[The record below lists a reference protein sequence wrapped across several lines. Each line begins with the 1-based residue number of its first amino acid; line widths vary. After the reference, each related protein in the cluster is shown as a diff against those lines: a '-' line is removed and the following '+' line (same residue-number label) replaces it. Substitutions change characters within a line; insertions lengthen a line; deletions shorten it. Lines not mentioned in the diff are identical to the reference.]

1 MNKIIYPT
9 LRLFLYDLRDG
20 LGQNES
26 EIAQM
31 QENFKLKIPK
41 KIRYLIDE
49 NNKSFDAD
57 YVELLGKKRIE
68 RFYDKQQDYEG
79 YYYPVRLHDTY
90 GLLLDC
96 SASSRNKLYKPNYY
110 KKLKSEIERK
120 LKPENNKKNQFNFTL
135 GQTWMVLA
143 CLPENNNQN
152 PVDIAKESYKA
163 VIPDG
168 KWEKDFQGKGH
179 FLGGIVFECWRYNLK
194 LQSQSR
200 DNPLNLQDIQENHH
214 VIIALFPNMQ
224 MLKKAAE
231 FNFDWLRLFSY
242 RSKIMWA
249 YAQSL
254 ILKQNL
260 KEEFKVIQTYVQ
272 DLRGDK
278 SRILSNK
285 KLKNILDDARISMSE
300 YAINYTYLKTQA
312 RTLDT
317 NICNYRKILNTIA
330 EESHQEFCIRI
341 QNDNKCTFSSLVT
354 DFNVLHNFWKTSY
367 DRYLLQVRKDCDDL
381 RAGLELLEIV
391 IETIQATVTIRQAES
406 ERIFNKNIQT
416 WGWGLAVAS
425 IFTSIVASSFGEFN
439 SPFKEYKYLPLK
451 ENLSKLL
458 SQLNLSNDW
467 LIPAHIFVFSVVSF
481 ILSLGVVLGIW
492 FLLAKIFKLLNYL
505 LRRAKKR

>member
-1 MNKIIYPT
+1 MSDIIYPT
-9 LRLFLYDLRDG
+9 LRLFIYDLRDG
-20 LGQNES
+20 LGFNNSQITQKREFF
-26 EIAQM
+26 Q
-31 QENFKLKIPK
+31 QKLPK
-41 KIRYLIDE
+41 HLGYSISKNDV
-49 NNKSFDAD
+49 SFDAD
-57 YVELLGKKRIE
+57 YVELLGKKRIQ
-68 RFYDKQQDYEG
+68 RFYETQQDYEG

-96 SASSRNKLYKPNYY
+96 SVRSKKKLYKANCY
-110 KKLKSEIERK
+110 KKLKLEIGKK
-120 LKPENNKKNQFNFTL
+120 LEPQSDKENQFNFTL
-135 GQTWMVLA
+135 GQSWMLLA
-143 CLPENNNQN
+143 CLPENNTQN

-194 LQSQSR
+194 LQSQSK
-200 DNPLNLQDIQENHH
+200 DTPLNLQDIQENHH

-254 ILKQNL
+254 VLKQNL
-260 KEEFKVIQTYVQ
+260 KEEFKVIQTYIQ

-278 SRILSNK
+278 SRVLSNR
-285 KLKNILDDARISMSE
+285 KLKHILDDARISMSE
-300 YAINYTYLKTQA
+300 YAINYTYLRTQA

-317 NICNYRKILNTIA
+317 NICNYRKILNIIA

-341 QNDNKCTFSSLVT
+341 KNNNKCTFSSLVT
-354 DFNVLHNFWKTSY
+354 DFNVLQNFWKTAS
-367 DRYLLQVRKDCDDL
+367 DRYLLQVKKDCDDL

-439 SPFKEYKYLPLK
+439 SPLNNYLPLK
-451 ENLSKLL
+451 EKLIELL
-458 SQLNLSNDW
+458 SQFNLSNDW

-481 ILSLGVVLGIW
+481 VISLGVVLGIW
-492 FLLAKIFKLLNYL
+492 FLLAKIFQLLKYL
-505 LRRAKKR
+505 LRRTRKR

>member
-20 LGQNES
+20 LGFNNSKITQKRDFF
-26 EIAQM
+26 Q
-31 QENFKLKIPK
+31 QKLPN
-41 KIRYLIDE
+41 YLGYYISQDDVY
-49 NNKSFDAD
+49 FDAH
-57 YVELLGKKRIE
+57 YVELLGKKQIHK
-68 RFYDKQQDYEG
+68 FYDKQQDYEG

-96 SASSRNKLYKPNYY
+96 SVSSRNNLYEPNCY
-110 KKLKSEIERK
+110 KKLKLEIENK
-120 LKPENNKKNQFNFTL
+120 LEPESDNDNKFNFTL

-143 CLPENNNQN
+143 CLPENNTQN
-152 PVDIAKESYKA
+152 PVDIAKQSYKA
-163 VIPDG
+163 VIPHG
-168 KWEKDFQGKGH
+168 EWKKDFQGKGH

-194 LQSQSR
+194 LPSQSR
-200 DNPLNLQDIQENHH
+200 DTPLNLQDIHENHH

-249 YAQSL
+249 YAQS
-254 ILKQNL
+254 IVLKQNL

-278 SRILSNK
+278 SRVLSNR

-317 NICNYRKILNTIA
+317 NICNYRKILNIIA
-330 EESHQEFCIRI
+330 EESHQEFCLTI

-354 DFNVLHNFWKTSY
+354 DFNVLHNFWKTAS

-406 ERIFNKNIQT
+406 ERIFNQNIQT
-416 WGWGLAVAS
+416 WAWGLAVAS

-439 SPFKEYKYLPLK
+439 SPLNNYLPLK
-451 ENLSKLL
+451 DKLSELL
-458 SQLNLSNDW
+458 SQFNLSNDW
-467 LIPAHIFVFSVVSF
+467 LIPAHIFVFSVISF
-481 ILSLGVVLGIW
+481 VLSLGVVLGIW
-492 FLLAKIFKLLNYL
+492 FLLAQIFQFLKYL
-505 LRRAKKR
+505 FRRSKKR